1 MAIGR
6 SLYRMMRASKAMLV
20 KADSYKTNFSKP
32 IADNNALELTP
43 NDALIISD
51 KEGHKNIVNVD
62 GIRTEWASDTIDK
75 NMDMKIWQLLT
86 PEGYKT
92 PIEEAIE
99 EAEEV
104 VEPPF
109 AKPQF
114 LSLMA
119 RNNRYTVA
127 EGRAYEGYRFTKR
140 PFVPAGSSLS
150 GGDSSAIKPT
160 FLFYHDSHPLFFVR
174 DISNYEDENGDNVR
188 DGIEYEWTLDGDV
201 VSTKPFFQMFN
212 AESDNV
218 VSWRESKDRT
228 ITCTATNSQG
238 SISQDLIF
246 KVYGAQ
252 DGSNG
257 DNSHRAL
264 KGFYYEFDE
273 DRFDRG
279 KLSPISKTE
288 DPRFANR
295 TIIIEKINVNLGN
308 LIVGDARR
316 NAMKENVPTYMQKVS
331 RYRVDGGPWKKAI
344 DHFSGSNKKA
354 AKLYNWENMKSLGKT
369 IELTRRGGKA
379 ITFEFEITGQWL
391 RYRRNWL
398 GIKYKDWFRFK
409 TIGKKVIN
417 VSTNPDVTVQ
427 KYNIDTSTTYTGL
440 N

>member
-1 MAIGR
+1 
-6 SLYRMMRASKAMLV
+6 MRATKAALT
-20 KADSYKTNFSKP
+20 KADSFKTNYSKP
-32 IADNNALELTP
+32 IADNDALELTP

-51 KEGHKNIVNVD
+51 KEGHKNIVNID
-62 GIRTEWASDTIDK
+62 GIRTEWTSDSVEK

-99 EAEEV
+99 EAEET
-104 VEPPF
+104 VEPPL

-127 EGRAYEGYRFTKR
+127 EGRAYEGYRHTKR

-174 DISNYEDENGDNVR
+174 EVMSYEDENGDNIR
-188 DGIEYEWTLDGDV
+188 DGLEYEWTLDGDV
-201 VSTKPFFQMFN
+201 VSNKPFFQMYN
-212 AESDNV
+212 AQSDNEV
-218 VSWRESKDRT
+218 QWRESKDRT
-228 ITCTATNSQG
+228 ITCKVTNKEG

-246 KVYGAQ
+246 RVYGAQ

-264 KGFYYEFDE
+264 KGFYYEFDQQ
-273 DRFDRG
+273 RFDLG
-279 KLSPISKTE
+279 KLSPIAKIE

-295 TIIIEKINVNLGN
+295 TIKIEKINLNFGSRVNKGT
-308 LIVGDARR
+308 
-316 NAMKENVPTYMQKVS
+316 AMSENTPSWMKKVS
-331 RYRVDGGPWKKAI
+331 RYRIDGGPWKYAEG
-344 DHFSGSNKKA
+344 HFQTLGSMKKRK
-354 AKLYNWENMKSLGKT
+354 KLSNWENMKGLGKP
-369 IELTRRGGKA
+369 IEITARGGSSLN
-379 ITFEFEITGQWL
+379 IEFEITGSWFRYKYGFFTQW
-391 RYRRNWL
+391 
-398 GIKYKDWFRFK
+398 KDWFRFK
-409 TIGKKVIN
+409 TTATKIIS

-427 KYNIDTSTTYTGL
+427 KFDMSATTTYTGL

>member
-6 SLYRMMRASKAMLV
+6 SLYRRMRTTKASLT
-20 KADSYKTNFSKP
+20 KADSYKTPYSKP
-32 IADNNALELTP
+32 ISDNNALELTP
-43 NDALIISD
+43 SDALIISD
-51 KEGHKNIVNVD
+51 KEGHKNIVNID
-62 GIRTEWASDTIDK
+62 GIRTEWSSDNVDK

-92 PIEEAIE
+92 PEEEAIE
-99 EAEEV
+99 EAEEL
-104 VEPPF
+104 VEPPL

-174 DISNYEDENGDNVR
+174 DILNYEDEDGSPIR

-201 VSTKPFFQMFN
+201 VSTKPFFQMYN
-212 AESDNV
+212 AESDNEV
-218 VSWRESKDRT
+218 QWRESKDRT
-228 ITCTATNSQG
+228 ITCKATNSQG

-246 KVYGAQ
+246 RVYGAQ

-279 KLSPISKTE
+279 KLSPITKID

-295 TIIIEKINVNLGN
+295 TIKIEKINVNLGN
-308 LIVGDARR
+308 LIRGTAR
-316 NAMKENVPTYMQKVS
+316 NSAMSENSPGWMQKVS
-331 RYRVDGGPWKKAI
+331 RYRIDGGPWKKAI

-354 AKLYNWENMKSLGKT
+354 AKLSNWENMKSLGKT
-369 IELTRRGGKA
+369 IELTRRGGKS

-391 RYRRNWL
+391 RYKRNWL

-409 TIGKKVIN
+409 TVGTKIIN

-427 KYNIDTSTTYTGL
+427 KTTIGTSTTYTGV